1 MSLNNQPLVSVV
13 IPCYNHENFVQ
24 DCIQSVIDQTYENI
38 ELIVIDDGSKDSS
51 VEKIQ
56 QMIESCEKRFVRFE
70 FRYRLNKGLTATL
83 NEALEWCRGEYYS
96 AIASDDM
103 MCIKKTESQ
112 VSYLKAHKNCAAVF
126 GGVEL
131 IDESNNI
138 IGKRLNETKVFS
150 FKEII
155 LNQHDLP
162 ASTQLARLKIIKEIG
177 GYNTNIKIEDWY
189 MLLKMTVKEQ
199 FEVHYLDQL
208 MCMYRFHNENFSKN
222 MKLMSIEMISI
233 LQDYRD
239 SKLYKKALIKV
250 YRMEF
255 SYYKKNKEF
264 LNALVILVKLV
275 KLKFFG
281 N

>member
-1 MSLNNQPLVSVV
+1 MSDQPLVSVV
-13 IPCYNHENFVQ
+13 IPCYNHEKFIQ

-38 ELIVIDDGSKDSS
+38 ELIIIDDGSKDGS
-51 VEKIQ
+51 VNEIQ
-56 QMIESCEKRFVRFE
+56 QMIEICEKRFTRFE
-70 FRYRLNKGLTATL
+70 FRYRPNKGLSATL
-83 NEALEWCRGEYYS
+83 NEALQWCEGEYYS

-103 MCIKKTESQ
+103 MCITKTESQ
-112 VSYLKAHKNCAAVF
+112 VNYLKAHKHCAAVF

-138 IGKRLNETKVFS
+138 IGKRVNETKVYS

-162 ASTQLARLKIIKEIG
+162 ASTQLARLKIIKELG

-189 MLLKMTVKEQ
+189 MLLKMTVKERV
-199 FEVHYLDQL
+199 EVHYLDQL
-208 MCMYRFHNENFSKN
+208 MCRYRFHHENFSKN
-222 MKLMSIEMISI
+222 MKLMSIEMVSI

-250 YRMEF
+250 YRIEF

-264 LNALVILVKLV
+264 LNALMILMKLV
-275 KLKFFG
+275 KLNFFG